1 MKSDEKVRNEESRQ
15 LVCDSFDGE
24 KSKSKRRLKKTQP
37 APERDAERVREGR
50 SERAG
55 LRLTRKKHL
64 NSERWIDPLHTDVTI
79 WRLYIV
85 P

>member
-15 LVCDSFDGE
+15 LACDSFDGE
-24 KSKSKRRLKKTQP
+24 KSKRRLKKTHP
-37 APERDAERVREGR
+37 APESDRKDEG

-55 LRLTRKKHL
+55 LCLTRKGHL
-64 NSERWIDPLHTDVTI
+64 NSKRWTDPLHTDVTI